1 MSAPKKGSFRS
12 SDAPRTQSAIGS
24 GGGLIQQNYNSS
36 AQRYSS
42 SFELGI
48 RMIQVAIGVTVGLFM
63 SQILVY
69 ATGRRKS
76 VAHFAF

>member
-1 MSAPKKGSFRS
+1 M
-12 SDAPRTQSAIGS
+12 QSAIGN
-24 GGGLIQQNYNSS
+24 GGGLITQNYTSS
-36 AQRYSS
+36 AERYSS

-69 ATGRRKS
+69 ATGRRKRI
-76 VAHFAF
+76 AHFAF